1 MRVKILTSTLPLLFT
16 LTAATGLFTL
26 PLAEAAVT
34 APVVAQPMPS
44 LAPMLQRVMPSVVN
58 VSTRG
63 TVDVKQNP
71 MLRDP
76 FFRRFFNNAPN
87 QPLKRKTQSL
97 GSGVIINAEK
107 GYVITNNHVI
117 DKADKITIR
126 LSDGRKLTAKLIGSD
141 AASDIAILQ
150 IPSKGLRALATGN
163 SDTLRVGD
171 YVVAIGNPF
180 GLDQTATSGIVSA
193 KGRSGLGIEGYED
206 FIQTDASI
214 NPGNSG
220 GALVNLR
227 GELIGLNTAILAP
240 SGGNI
245 GIGFAIPINMIKK
258 IVSQI
263 IDHGSVNRG
272 RLGVYIQD
280 LTPELA
286 DVLKLKITK
295 GAVITQVIPGTAAA
309 TAGLKQG
316 DVVVEM
322 NGRPIT
328 SSSALRNSVGL
339 IPVGDTVQLKI
350 IRNGTEKSVSATIKK
365 AKAQKDQGMAFSERL
380 SGASF
385 STVEGTLPDGREGGV
400 RIVGVKSG
408 SPAERVGLRKDD
420 VIVTVNRQ
428 RVRTLDDMR
437 RVLKGYQGAILFNI
451 LRRNGALFLVIR

>member
-1 MRVKILTSTLPLLFT
+1 MNVKILSSALPLLLA
-16 LTAATGLFTL
+16 LTTSTGWFVL
-26 PLAEAAVT
+26 PLAQAAVT

-44 LAPMLQRVMPSVVN
+44 LAPMLQQVMPAVVN

-63 TVDVKQNP
+63 TVDIKQNP

-76 FFRRFFNNAPN
+76 FFRRFFNAPN

-97 GSGVIINAEK
+97 GSGVIIDAAK

-117 DKADKITIR
+117 DKADEITIR
-126 LSDGRKLTAKLIGSD
+126 LSDGRKLTAKLIGTD

-150 IPSKGLRALATGN
+150 IPSKGLRALKTGD
-163 SDTLRVGD
+163 SDALRVGD

-193 KGRSGLGIEGYED
+193 KGRNGLGIEGYED

-227 GELIGLNTAILAP
+227 GELVGLNTAILAP
-240 SGGNI
+240 SGGNV

-258 IVSQI
+258 IVDQI
-263 IDHGSVNRG
+263 IDHGSVSRG

-286 DVLKLKITK
+286 DVLKLTITK
-295 GAVITQVIPGTAAA
+295 GAVITQVIPETAAA
-309 TAGLKQG
+309 QAGLKQG
-316 DVVVEM
+316 DVVIAM
-322 NGRPIT
+322 NDRPIT

-350 IRNGTEKSVSATIKK
+350 IRDGAEKTLSATIKK
-365 AKAQKDQGMAFSERL
+365 AEVDKDQGMGFSERL

-385 STVEGTLPDGREGGV
+385 STLEGALPDGREGGV
-400 RIVGVKSG
+400 RVVEVKSG
-408 SPAERVGLRKDD
+408 SPAERVGLRKNDI
-420 VIVTVNRQ
+420 IVTVNRQ
-428 RVRTLDDMR
+428 RVRRLNDMR
-437 RVLKGYQGAILFNI
+437 QVLKGYQGAILFNI
-451 LRRNGALFLVIR
+451 LRGNGALFLVIR